1 MSASTRTIQQPAF
14 GGSILKAIAMAAV
27 VLTAALAIALGSANL
42 AGTTSVATPGMLP
55 VNLDTDW
62 RVPATRTTPVGGIQ
76 GAPGAHW
83 PAAVP
88 AAGFEPG
95 FLVDADQRRQ
105 QSHTSSEGGSA
116 TRHPGLRA
124 Q

>member
-14 GGSILKAIAMAAV
+14 GGSILKAIAMAAL
-27 VLTAALAIALGSANL
+27 VLTAALAFALGSANL

-83 PAAVP
+83 PAAAP
-88 AAGFEPG
+88 TNPG
-95 FLVDADQRRQ
+95 ADRLKDD
-105 QSHTSSEGGSA
+105 TLGGSKQGA
-116 TRHPGLRA
+116 PAPRHAGPRA

>member
-14 GGSILKAIAMAAV
+14 GGSILNAVAMAAV
-27 VLTAALAIALGSANL
+27 VLTAALAIAWGSANL
-42 AGTTSVATPGMLP
+42 AGTTSVAAP
-55 VNLDTDW
+55 
-62 RVPATRTTPVGGIQ
+62 VPAPVILDKGSRGELGATTPVGGIQ
-76 GAPGAHW
+76 GAPGAYR
-83 PAAVP
+83 PAAAA

-105 QSHTSSEGGSA
+105 QSHTSSDGGTA